1 MFYMFYV
8 KNCIKCHF
16 VRCFKRNNFR
26 FYFIHK
32 FFLIKFILS
41 VNMKKIQD
49 SYIKNN
55 FII

>member
-41 VNMKKIQD
+41 VNMKKSKIA
-49 SYIKNN
+49 ILK
-55 FII
+55 IIL